1 MTGMTCELCAGLTEN
16 ILWQSEMCRVVRVND
31 PFQPGFCRVIWRA
44 HVKEMTDLDAALR
57 GELMRVVFAVEAA
70 VRQCFVPDKVNL
82 ASFGNV
88 VPHLHWHV
96 IPRWQDDR
104 HFPEPIWGKVQRENS
119 PERIQVADARLA
131 AIIAEL
137 IKQGETDHE

>member
-1 MTGMTCELCAGLTEN
+1 MTCELCAGLTEN

-119 PERIQVADARLA
+119 PARIQVADARLA